1 MSDKCNQIFFDFDGV
16 ICDSNLLKA
25 KNIYKAALQLVNE
38 AEAKRFTDYFTSKNS
53 VPREIKTMD
62 FFGDKNLATNIL
74 TLYKDFNKNLIEA
87 KMITGLID
95 FLNASAGR
103 ELIILSGGSYTE
115 IIAYITTYKI
125 DRYFKAVLCGPKT
138 KEDNLK
144 TRAIKSQAYFIGD
157 SFYDYKVARKFNLR
171 FIFMYG
177 ATQETSWKNAKFE
190 NAIVTKD
197 FIGLKDAL

>member
-1 MSDKCNQIFFDFDGV
+1 MSDKCNQMFFDFDGV

-38 AEAKRFTDYFTSKNS
+38 AEARRFTNYFTSKNS

-62 FFGDKNLATNIL
+62 FFRDVKVADKIL
-74 TLYKDFNKNLIEA
+74 SLYKDLNKNLVEA
-87 KMITGLID
+87 KMMPGLID
-95 FLNASAGR
+95 FLTANA
-103 ELIILSGGSYTE
+103 EKEFIILSGGSYNE
-115 IIAYITTYKI
+115 IIAYITKHEI
-125 DRYFKAVLCGPKT
+125 DGYFKTVLCGPKT

-144 TRAIKSQAYFIGD
+144 THRIKSPACFIGD
-157 SFYDYKVARKFNLR
+157 SFHDYKVARKFSLR